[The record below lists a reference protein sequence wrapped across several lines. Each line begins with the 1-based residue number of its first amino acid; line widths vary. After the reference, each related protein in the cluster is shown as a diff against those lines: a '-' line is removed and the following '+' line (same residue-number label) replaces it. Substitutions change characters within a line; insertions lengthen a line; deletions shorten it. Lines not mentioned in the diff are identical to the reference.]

1 MFDEL
6 ADLRRLSSESI
17 LIWLIIGPYVEFL
30 NFRLILSESHYLFF
44 RVNILERMPLSWLSH
59 SLLTKC
65 HNFKWRQNVW
75 THVSKNPLKIC
86 KCECCCSSFLH
97 RDGCCS
103 DIPKLSMSKLRNCCL
118 LLWPWRV
125 WSKQFVAKY
134 NVETKDQSLKSSLIT
149 RIWSMIFWN
158 WENFSEHMAIW
169 LKYLCFMTIEYRN
182 FYLL

>member
-65 HNFKWRQNVW
+65 HNFKWRQNV
-75 THVSKNPLKIC
+75 
-86 KCECCCSSFLH
+86 
-97 RDGCCS
+97 
-103 DIPKLSMSKLRNCCL
+103 
-118 LLWPWRV
+118 
-125 WSKQFVAKY
+125 
-134 NVETKDQSLKSSLIT
+134 
-149 RIWSMIFWN
+149 
-158 WENFSEHMAIW
+158 
-169 LKYLCFMTIEYRN
+169 
-182 FYLL
+182 

>member
-103 DIPKLSMSKLRNCCL
+103 DIPKLSMSKLRNSAVYCCDHDGCGANN
-118 LLWPWRV
+118 LWQNTMLKPKIKV
-125 WSKQFVAKY
+125 WTA
-134 NVETKDQSLKSSLIT
+134 L
-149 RIWSMIFWN
+149 
-158 WENFSEHMAIW
+158 
-169 LKYLCFMTIEYRN
+169 
-182 FYLL
+182 